1 MPLYVV
7 TDIPH
12 SATRLVDAPNPAQA
26 LRHVT
31 SRQFAVKVATAALV
45 AKLMG
50 TGIKVEPTT
59 AEPEPQT
66 QPQPATQEEGY

>member
-7 TDIPH
+7 TDTVNA
-12 SATRLVDAPNPAQA
+12 ATRLIDAPNPAQA

-31 SRQFAVKVATAALV
+31 IQQFAVKVASAALV

-50 TGIKVEPTT
+50 AGVKLESIA
-59 AEPEPQT
+59 AEAQPEC
-66 QPQPATQEEGY
+66 QPEGY

>member
-7 TDIPH
+7 TDTVN
-12 SATRLVDAPNPAQA
+12 SATRLIEAPNPAQA

-31 SRQFAVKVATAALV
+31 HQQFACKVATAALV

-50 TGIKVEPTT
+50 AGIKVENVA
-59 AEPEPQT
+59 AEPES
-66 QPQPATQEEGY
+66 QPQPQPQPEGF

>member
-7 TDIPH
+7 TDT
-12 SATRLVDAPNPAQA
+12 ANAKTRLVDAQNPARA

-31 SRQFAVKVATAALV
+31 SSQFGVKAASAALV

-50 TGIKVEPTT
+50 AGIQLETVATES
-59 AEPEPQT
+59 EPET
-66 QPQPATQEEGY
+66 ATTEN

>member
-1 MPLYVV
+1 MTIYVV
-7 TDIPH
+7 TDTVN
-12 SATRLVDAPNPAQA
+12 SATRLIEAPNPAQA

-31 SRQFAVKVATAALV
+31 HQQFACKVATAALV

-50 TGIKVEPTT
+50 AGIKVEPTT

-66 QPQPATQEEGY
+66 QPQPQPQGF